1 MTALGICVEWFITF
15 IEVAMCNYFMRI
27 FFVDQYPKK
36 KQRVIYIIV
45 ASAITTGVI
54 MLNLLNLSFSM
65 ATVVYVV
72 VINAIGG
79 CVLYKGK
86 FADFL
91 VVSLSFVTGLNILE
105 WSMLQVVSVVWSPE
119 IPIKMQEGFS
129 LLRVFIISM
138 AKMIDI
144 AVCMLLG
151 TFLKKMMV
159 RVKKTRWALIGAVAA
174 FFSSLYMFKI
184 SDIYSDLRLYPVQ
197 TVLTVVLVFALCF
210 AYLFYRLKLI
220 QTEQTFTI
228 RQNALLQKNYE
239 AAQISYETNAK
250 LYHDMNNHFAVL
262 QSYLADGK
270 VLEAQDYLEK
280 ISGSKAVQNVECFTG
295 IEAVD
300 YILSQKMFHAKQRQ
314 IEVSANVEY
323 PKDCSI
329 EPVDLCTILTNL
341 LDNAIEGT
349 ERETEQ
355 AERRINITIRR
366 IHQFI
371 LIRIS
376 NRSVSSPVIQ
386 NGRLVTTKKNKQ
398 HHGWGMKSV
407 ISAAEKYNGAV
418 EYSYEDFMFT
428 VSVML
433 CYS

>member
-1 MTALGICVEWFITF
+1 MTVIGICVEWIITF

-27 FFVDQYPKK
+27 FFADQYLKK
-36 KQRVIYIIV
+36 KQRMIYFIV

-54 MLNLLNLSFSM
+54 LLNLVNLSFSM
-65 ATVVYVV
+65 ATTVYVV

-86 FADFL
+86 FVDFL
-91 VVSLSFVTGLNILE
+91 VISLSFVTGLNIVE
-105 WSMLQVVSVVWSPE
+105 WSILQVISVVWSPE

-129 LLRVFIISM
+129 LLRVFIISI

-151 TFLKKMMV
+151 TFLKKMMLS
-159 RVKKTRWALIGAVAA
+159 VKKTRWILIGSVAA

-197 TVLTVVLVFALCF
+197 TVLTVVLVFTLCF

-228 RQNALLQKNYE
+228 QQNALLRKNYE
-239 AAQISYETNAK
+239 AAQVSYETNAK

-270 VLEAQDYLEK
+270 VLAAQDYLEK
-280 ISGSKAVQNVECFTG
+280 LRGSKAIQNVEHFTG

-300 YILSQKMFHAKQRQ
+300 YILSQKMFCAKQRQ
-314 IEVSANVEY
+314 IEVTANVEY
-323 PKDCSI
+323 PKDCVI

-341 LDNAIEGT
+341 LDNAIEGAEKEQEYS
-349 ERETEQ
+349 ERQ
-355 AERRINITIRR
+355 INITIRR

-376 NRSVSSPVIQ
+376 NRSISSPVIE
-386 NGRLVTTKKNKQ
+386 NGRLVTTKKDKQ

-407 ISAAEKYNGAV
+407 ISTAEKYNGTV